1 MNYATLDKSAVSTAF
16 FEAEFALRTKFA
28 KVKS

>member
-1 MNYATLDKSAVSTAF
+1 MNYATLDESIFLTAF